1 MNEWKTF
8 FKDKKITVMGA
19 GLLGGIGDIRFLAE
33 QGADLIV
40 TDLKSAEDLQS
51 SLDQLNDF
59 PNIKFTLGKH
69 ELADFRD
76 RDLIIKSPTTPIDSP
91 FIAEAKKHK
100 IPVTM
105 WAALFARFAREA
117 GVPIVGITGTRGKT
131 TTTALIAAIFE
142 AAGKS
147 MITGGNVQGV
157 SIVSQLPNLNRDS
170 VAVLE
175 LDSWKLQ
182 GFAEEKI
189 SPEIAVFTTFYP
201 DHLNYYNGDL
211 DQYLAD
217 KATIFLN
224 QTPEDTLVVG
234 EQVAPLLQEKYGKK
248 IQSHVVVAKTNTI
261 LKSCKLRIPGE
272 HNRYNAACALAA
284 ARAFGIDEEIIK
296 TAIESFGGVPG
307 RLEFVREIDGVK
319 IYNDTTATTP
329 EATLAAISAVSD
341 LEKKNIILIMGG
353 ADKGLDMSGLLE
365 EVQARCKRVILLSG
379 SGTEKIKAA
388 FPDSPIFDGL
398 PPAIAAARESATSGD
413 VILFSPAFASFG
425 MFKNEY
431 DRGDQF
437 MKLVSDI

>member
-40 TDLKSAEDLQS
+40 TDLKLAEGLQS

-59 PNIKFTLGKH
+59 PIKFTLGKH

-147 MITGGNVQGV
+147 VITGGNVQGV

-211 DQYLAD
+211 NQYLAD

-248 IQSHVVVAKTNTI
+248 IQSHVVVAKTNAI
-261 LKSCKLRIPGE
+261 LKSWKLRIPGE

-388 FPDSPIFDGL
+388 FPDSPIFNGL